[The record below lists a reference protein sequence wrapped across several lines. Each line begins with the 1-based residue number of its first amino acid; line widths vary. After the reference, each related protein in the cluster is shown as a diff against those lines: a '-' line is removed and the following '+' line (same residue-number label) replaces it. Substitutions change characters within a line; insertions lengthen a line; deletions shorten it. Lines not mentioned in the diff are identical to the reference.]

1 MKVQITKITENGYQW
16 LVNTNDVIDN
26 VETLI
31 SFLKQEGKDF
41 EVKNNVELFA
51 DPSDCSKMDEVANKE
66 WN

>member
-1 MKVQITKITENGYQW
+1 MKVQITKITENGYEW

-31 SFLKQEGKDF
+31 SFLTKEGKDF

-51 DPSDCSKMDEVANKE
+51 APSDCSEMDEVANKE